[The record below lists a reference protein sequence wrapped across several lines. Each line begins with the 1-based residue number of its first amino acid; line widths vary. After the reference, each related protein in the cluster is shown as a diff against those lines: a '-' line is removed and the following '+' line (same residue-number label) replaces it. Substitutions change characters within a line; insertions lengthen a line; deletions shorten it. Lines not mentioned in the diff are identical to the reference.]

1 MPVDNSGWI
10 TLHPGEFYLLW
21 RTLELGDLPSVLGVP
36 RVGAAESYRAEL
48 IALADESLA
57 GRGLGTVRAPDR
69 DVVHLLRT
77 LAEPDLSVDLSV
89 SGADLAFRSYGA
101 IGERGAVT
109 VGTSGE
115 DVLLG
120 PVRPAELIPTM
131 FEALPDAEAGPGA
144 PANVGYADYRRACRA
159 GDHDGASGFLDVLR
173 EAGVRSSQAA
183 MFLRAIEG
191 RRAGGYVGATSR
203 TRGRTPGTV
212 NWVDTEQ
219 GRYALRKLGDWVSVT
234 PADTARLR
242 GMAEEMVG
250 DLT

>member
-1 MPVDNSGWI
+1 MRDEASGWI

-21 RTLELGDLPSVLGVP
+21 RTLELGDMPTVLGVP
-36 RVGAAESYRAEL
+36 RAGATESYRAEL

-57 GRGLGTVRAPDR
+57 DRGLGTVRSPDR
-69 DVVHLLRT
+69 DLADLLRT
-77 LAEPDLSVDLSV
+77 LAAPDVSVDLNA
-89 SGADLAFRSYGA
+89 SGADTSFRSYGV
-101 IGERGAVT
+101 IRERGAVAAR
-109 VGTSGE
+109 TSGQE
-115 DVLLG
+115 VLVG

-131 FEALPDAEAGPGA
+131 FGALPEVEAGSGA

-159 GDHDGASGFLDVLR
+159 GDHEGASGFLDALA
-173 EAGVRSSQAA
+173 EAGVRSSQAS

-212 NWVDTEQ
+212 NWVDTEH
-219 GRYALRKLGDWVSVT
+219 GRYALRKLGDWVTVT
-234 PADTARLR
+234 PADAARLR
-242 GMAEEMVG
+242 GMAEEMVD